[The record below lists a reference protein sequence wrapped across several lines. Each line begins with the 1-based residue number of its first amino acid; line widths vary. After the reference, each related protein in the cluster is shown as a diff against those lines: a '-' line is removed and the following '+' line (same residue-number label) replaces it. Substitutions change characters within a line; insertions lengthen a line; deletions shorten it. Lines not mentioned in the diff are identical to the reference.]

1 MVCGDSDDVG
11 EAVVVVPAHRT
22 SRTIRSSST

>member
-11 EAVVVVPAHRT
+11 EAVVVLAHRT

>member
-11 EAVVVVPAHRT
+11 EAVVVPAHRT

>member
-11 EAVVVVPAHRT
+11 EAVVVQAHRT